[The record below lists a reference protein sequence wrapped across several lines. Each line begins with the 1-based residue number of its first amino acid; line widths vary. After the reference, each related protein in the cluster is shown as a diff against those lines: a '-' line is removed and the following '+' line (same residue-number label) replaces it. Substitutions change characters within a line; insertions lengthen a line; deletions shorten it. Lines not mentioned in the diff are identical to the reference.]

1 MNNVTIANTE
11 SVVLSENL
19 MCSRSTWKKILHEP
33 TNLFFMLK
41 ILRYLDIIFKTN
53 YARFYRNKTGYLA
66 YINLNSNVLI
76 MSSSVIENK
85 IYQNAYYIGRSHMEL
100 NNTKFYSSKIKTLL
114 VFAESQSH
122 VFIDNLKLTNN
133 HVTKAINI
141 CRKSKLK
148 LYNADISRNKF
159 SLTFLKLVSSSSAL
173 IQNNTITENLINAK
187 IMKTSVMIFMIFQE
201 DIFFT
206 RIVKSS

>member
-1 MNNVTIANTE
+1 MEENFARAHKSFLYVENITLSGYNFQDTLCTVEESNVT
-11 SVVLSENL
+11 
-19 MCSRSTWKKILHEP
+19 
-33 TNLFFMLK
+33 LFE
-41 ILRYLDIIFKTN
+41 T
-53 YARFYRNKTGYLA
+53 RFYRNKIGYLA